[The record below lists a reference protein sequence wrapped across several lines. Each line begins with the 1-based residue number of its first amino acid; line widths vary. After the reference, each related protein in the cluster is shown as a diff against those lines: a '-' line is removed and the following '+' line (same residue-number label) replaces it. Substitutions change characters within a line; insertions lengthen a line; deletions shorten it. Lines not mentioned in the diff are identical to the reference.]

1 MTNSTS
7 KNLVLNL
14 ISSKDSYYSF
24 SSINQELKK
33 ENKIIFNQ
41 KKWSKINVINTNN
54 EFIILPSKIPEF
66 LKKINID
73 KTIGNSPSTEK
84 KTKKLKKLNFTFYI
98 KKNKENKIANNIYH
112 IGNILLDEF
121 LTNTPISKK
130 MYLSVLFNK
139 LYVCLV
145 DKNNLLF
152 YNQFEFSN
160 SDYLK
165 YILLV
170 FEEYELDREKIE
182 ISLLDNSIKLNELK
196 KFFNKINLYKKS
208 IFEIIDKYN
217 G

>member
-73 KTIGNSPSTEK
+73 KTIGNSPSTDK

-98 KKNKENKIANNIYH
+98 KKNKENKIANNINH
-112 IGNILLDEF
+112 IGNILLEEF
-121 LTNTPISKK
+121 LANSSISKK
-130 MYLSVLFNK
+130 MYLSVFHKK
-139 LYVCLV
+139 LYVCVV

-170 FEEYELDREKIE
+170 FEEYKLDRKKTE
-182 ISLLDNSIKLNELK
+182 INLLDNTIKLNELK

>member
-33 ENKIIFNQ
+33 ESKNIFNQ

-54 EFIILPSKIPEF
+54 EFIILPSKIPEI

-98 KKNKENKIANNIYH
+98 KKNKENKIANNINH

-121 LTNTPISKK
+121 LANTSMTKK
-130 MYLSVLFNK
+130 IYLSVLHNK
-139 LYVCLV
+139 LYVCV
-145 DKNNLLF
+145 INKKNLLF

-170 FEEYELDREKIE
+170 SEEYELDREKTE
-182 ISLLDNSIKLNELK
+182 INLLDNTIKLNELK
-196 KFFNKINLYKKS
+196 KFFNKLNLYKKS
-208 IFEIIDKYN
+208 IFEIIDEYN

>member
-14 ISSKDSYYSF
+14 ISSQDCYYSF

-33 ENKIIFNQ
+33 ENKNIFDQ

-54 EFIILPSKIPEF
+54 EFIILPSKVPEF

-84 KTKKLKKLNFTFYI
+84 KTKKLKELNFTFYTI
-98 KKNKENKIANNIYH
+98 KNKENKRAINIYH
-112 IGNILLDEF
+112 IGHILLEEF
-121 LTNTPISKK
+121 LSNTSISKK
-130 MYLSVLFNK
+130 MYLSVLENQ
-139 LYVCLV
+139 LYVCV
-145 DKNNLLF
+145 VYKKNLLF

-170 FEEYELDREKIE
+170 FEEYELDKEKTE
-182 ISLLDNSIKLNELK
+182 INLLDYTIKLNELK

>member
-1 MTNSTS
+1 LTNSTS

-14 ISSKDSYYSF
+14 ISSQDCYYSF

-33 ENKIIFNQ
+33 ENKNIFDQ

-54 EFIILPSKIPEF
+54 EFIILPSKVPEF

-84 KTKKLKKLNFTFYI
+84 KTKKLKELNFTFYTI
-98 KKNKENKIANNIYH
+98 KNKENKRAINIYH
-112 IGNILLDEF
+112 IGHILLEEF
-121 LTNTPISKK
+121 LSNTSISKK
-130 MYLSVLFNK
+130 MYLSVLENQ
-139 LYVCLV
+139 LYVCV
-145 DKNNLLF
+145 VYKKNLLF

-170 FEEYELDREKIE
+170 FEEYELDKEKTE
-182 ISLLDNSIKLNELK
+182 INLLDYTIKLNELK

>member
-24 SSINQELKK
+24 SSIDQELKK
-33 ENKIIFNQ
+33 ENRIIFNQ

-121 LTNTPISKK
+121 LTNTSISKK
-130 MYLSVLFNK
+130 MYLSVLHNK
-139 LYVCLV
+139 LYVCVV
-145 DKNNLLF
+145 DKKNLLF

-170 FEEYELDREKIE
+170 FEEYKLDRKKTE
-182 ISLLDNSIKLNELK
+182 INLLDKTIKLNELK

>member
-33 ENKIIFNQ
+33 ESKNIFNQ

-54 EFIILPSKIPEF
+54 EFIILPSKVPEF

-73 KTIGNSPSTEK
+73 KTIGNISSTEK
-84 KTKKLKKLNFTFYI
+84 KIKRFKKLNFTFYI
-98 KKNKENKIANNIYH
+98 KKNKENKIANNINH

-121 LTNTPISKK
+121 LANTSISKRT
-130 MYLSVLFNK
+130 YLSVLHKK
-139 LYVCLV
+139 LYVCVV

-170 FEEYELDREKIE
+170 FEEYKLDRKKTE
-182 ISLLDNSIKLNELK
+182 INLLDNTIKLNELK

-208 IFEIIDKYN
+208 IFEIIDEYY

>member
-98 KKNKENKIANNIYH
+98 KKNKENKIANNINH

-121 LTNTPISKK
+121 LANTSISKK
-130 MYLSVLFNK
+130 MYLSILQNK
-139 LYVCLV
+139 LFVCLV
-145 DKNNLLF
+145 NKNNLLF

-160 SDYLK
+160 SNYLK

-170 FEEYELDREKIE
+170 FEEYKLDRKKTE
-182 ISLLDNSIKLNELK
+182 INLLDNTIKLNELK

-208 IFEIIDKYN
+208 IFEIIDEHN

>member
-1 MTNSTS
+1 M
-7 KNLVLNL
+7 VLNL

-33 ENKIIFNQ
+33 ENKTIFNQ

-73 KTIGNSPSTEK
+73 KTIGNIPSTEK
-84 KTKKLKKLNFTFYI
+84 KTKRFKKLNFTFYI
-98 KKNKENKIANNIYH
+98 KKNKENKIANNINH

-121 LTNTPISKK
+121 LANSSISKK

-139 LYVCLV
+139 LYVCVV

-165 YILLV
+165 YVLLV
-170 FEEYELDREKIE
+170 FEEYKLDRKKTE